1 MTLDGFKDFA
11 KKMRTGKGIGRMRLD
26 VDGDIVEVPSIELMD
41 DDTDEEE
48 ESKFAIYKF
57 RTLIICIIYGLV
69 VNINLNSDDS
79 YIRIL

>member
-1 MTLDGFKDFA
+1 M
-11 KKMRTGKGIGRMRLD
+11 
-26 VDGDIVEVPSIELMD
+26 ELMG

-48 ESKFAIYKF
+48 ESKFAIYKLK
-57 RTLIICIIYGLV
+57 TLIIYIIYGLV